1 MGYTWIRCR
10 RSPLFTAAV
19 FLFSGLIA
27 LALGSLQRG
36 LLSAQSHYDEIYRQ
50 IRVACTVTNLTGEQ
64 SNYLNI
70 PPRIHALF
78 TEGTGSGPDGLADL
92 LGDVQ
97 IKGALQF
104 SWEGREFTLAGVTAL
119 QADPNLWPENGC
131 AIFWNEGAGDW
142 VFAGKELKCL
152 VSEELMKELR
162 DREFP
167 EDSFA
172 IHLEAGDLWGREYDV
187 ELEIAGTYAGEAEK
201 TIYCPW
207 ETYLEICQNAM
218 RGAIADSLSATLKD
232 NGDLEMLRERAGQWF
247 AVPDAR
253 LSGAYES
260 EGFSFALDIND
271 AWLEKAQQ
279 DLKNSMAVNRI
290 AAASIFAL
298 SAGAGAV
305 VGFLTIRS
313 RKHEIALLRTLGTT
327 SRGIYGS
334 YAMEQALCVVS
345 GIAAGG
351 AVFRWQPPY
360 QLCLFAVFY
369 LAGLSVM
376 LWIYLRKNLLTVMR
390 EEE

>member
-70 PPRIHALF
+70 PPQIHSLF
-78 TEGTGSGPDGLADL
+78 TEGTS
-92 LGDVQ
+92 
-97 IKGALQF
+97 LQF
-104 SWEGREFTLAGVTAL
+104 SGEGREFTLAGITAL

-167 EDSFA
+167 KDSFA

-207 ETYLEICQNAM
+207 EAYLEICQNAM

-232 NGDLEMLRERAGQWF
+232 NG
-247 AVPDAR
+247 
-253 LSGAYES
+253 
-260 EGFSFALDIND
+260 
-271 AWLEKAQQ
+271 
-279 DLKNSMAVNRI
+279 
-290 AAASIFAL
+290 
-298 SAGAGAV
+298 
-305 VGFLTIRS
+305 
-313 RKHEIALLRTLGTT
+313 
-327 SRGIYGS
+327 
-334 YAMEQALCVVS
+334 
-345 GIAAGG
+345 
-351 AVFRWQPPY
+351 
-360 QLCLFAVFY
+360 
-369 LAGLSVM
+369 
-376 LWIYLRKNLLTVMR
+376 
-390 EEE
+390 